1 VALTTRRATEEE
13 LRFLAQRLRI
23 HAVRMVSQAKTSH
36 IGSCLSV
43 ADILAVLYGDVLR
56 IDPDRPQWADR
67 DRLVMSKGHAAA
79 ITYAAVAEA
88 GFMPV
93 ERLAEYGQPGSALWG
108 HVTHV
113 GVPGIEFS
121 SGSLGHGLPASVGM
135 ALVGKRDHRPYRVF
149 TVMSD
154 GELDEGSNWE
164 AILFAAHHGLDNLTA
179 VIDYNKIQSLDL
191 VEKTINLE
199 PLAEKFRAFGWSAVE
214 VDGHDIG
221 ELRRALHAVP
231 AVAGRPTMVIA
242 HTIKG
247 KGVSFME
254 GQVLWHYRP
263 PTGDELT
270 AALRELGAQP

>member
-1 VALTTRRATEEE
+1 VALTSRRATEED
-13 LRFLAQRLRI
+13 LRSLAQRLRI
-23 HAVRMVSQAKTSH
+23 HSVRMISTAKTSH

-56 IDPDRPQWADR
+56 FDPDRPQWADR
-67 DRLVMSKGHAAA
+67 DRLVVSKGHAAA

-88 GFMPV
+88 GLMPI

-108 HVTHV
+108 HVTHA

-135 ALVGKRDHRPYRVF
+135 ALVAKRDQRPWRVF

-154 GELDEGSNWE
+154 GEFDEGSNWE
-164 AILFAAHHGLDNLTA
+164 AILFAAHHKLDNLVA
-179 VIDYNKIQSLDL
+179 IMDYNKIQSLDL
-191 VEKTINLE
+191 VEKTIGLE

-214 VDGHDIG
+214 VDGHDIAA
-221 ELRRALHAVP
+221 LREALHAVP
-231 AVAGRPTMVIA
+231 ATPGRPTMVIA

-263 PTGDELT
+263 PAGDELA